1 MMAVAQ
7 LTSTPRFAR
16 NGFISALILTAGMA
30 GTLATVFG
38 YAYLRKD
45 VTLVVGGQPRHLT
58 TFTRTVAQ
66 LLTEAGVTLGPRDEV
81 SPARAARVGEGVR
94 IEVRRAV
101 PLSIAADGRTFRL
114 ESAAPSVGVLLQRR
128 GITLADA
135 DRVDPHLD
143 APLVAGM
150 TIRVVRVEHRVIAE
164 RPVIPYGVVRSDDPL
179 APRGR
184 ITVMRPGRAGLKE
197 LLYKLTV
204 ADGRVVERV
213 QVGARTVRT
222 ALDRVVSV
230 GTLVRIASRGPFTG
244 REYMDMIAT
253 AYSPFCCPGVDH
265 ITSTGMRAG
274 YGVVAVDP
282 TVIPLGSRLYVEG
295 YGPAIAGD
303 VGGAIKGLRIDL
315 GFDTTRDALRW
326 GRRSVRVFI
335 LQMAQRKRG

>member
-1 MMAVAQ
+1 MPA
-7 LTSTPRFAR
+7 TPRVPR
-16 NGFISALILTAGMA
+16 SGFISALIVTVGMA
-30 GTLATVFG
+30 GTLGTVFA

-45 VTLVVGGQPRHLT
+45 VRLVVGGNPRHLT
-58 TFTRTVAQ
+58 TFTRTVGQ
-66 LLTEAGVTLGPRDEV
+66 LLAEAGVVLGPRDEV
-81 SPARAARVGEGVR
+81 DPARAAWVGEGMT
-94 IEVRRAV
+94 INVRRAV
-101 PLSIAADGRTFRL
+101 PLTIVADGRTFRL
-114 ESAAPSVGVLLQRR
+114 ESAAPSVGELLQRR
-128 GITLADA
+128 GITLGDA
-135 DRVDPHLD
+135 DRVDPD
-143 APLVAGM
+143 PAAPLAAGM
-150 TIRVVRVEHRVIAE
+150 IVRVIRVEHRVVAE
-164 RPVIPYGVVRSDDPL
+164 RHVIPYGVVRSDDPL

-184 ITVMRPGRAGLKE
+184 ITVMQPGRAGLKE

-213 QVGARTVRT
+213 QVGGRTVRT
-222 ALDRVVSV
+222 ALDRVVRV
-230 GTLVRIASRGPFTG
+230 GTFVRIASRGPFTG

-253 AYSPFCCPGVDH
+253 GYSPFCCPGVDH

-295 YGPAIAGD
+295 YGPAVAGD

-335 LQMAQRKRG
+335 LEIAQRRRG